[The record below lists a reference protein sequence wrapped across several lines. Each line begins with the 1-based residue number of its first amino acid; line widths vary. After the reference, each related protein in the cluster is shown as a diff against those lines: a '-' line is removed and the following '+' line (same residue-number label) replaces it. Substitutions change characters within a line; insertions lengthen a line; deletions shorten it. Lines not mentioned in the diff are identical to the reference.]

1 MSPLKLRNASYL
13 ECHLKTEQLCL
24 VSRLFLQVLS
34 HINILIMWLLN
45 KKQWFFNSSTIWK
58 GNVKTISEVFIWM
71 VTAFKWRSSI
81 DLFYLQ
87 KPVPTHRLDI
97 ILHAVWK
104 KRMWVAEW
112 SFPEWGRVVCLL
124 KARGEKEEY
133 QSGKRRFTLE
143 YFIYKITAWV
153 WIEAWLLRSGRDITT
168 LQLEF
173 YLSYN
178 CLY

>member
-104 KRMWVAEW
+104 KEDVGCWVKLSRVRDSRLFAESAGKKKSISQENGGEHW
-112 SFPEWGRVVCLL
+112 S
-124 KARGEKEEY
+124 
-133 QSGKRRFTLE
+133 TL
-143 YFIYKITAWV
+143 
-153 WIEAWLLRSGRDITT
+153 S
-168 LQLEF
+168 Q
-173 YLSYN
+173 
-178 CLY
+178 